1 MINLSLL
8 LIGAIL
14 FLLSH
19 ILIFYQINGQFIWE
33 IFQKNIILV
42 SVAGI
47 GISYI
52 LIQATKFTV
61 EGFNG
66 LLWPTR
72 FLAFGIGM
80 LVYALLVNYHFSEA
94 ITPKV
99 GVSLLLSLILIAV
112 QVLWR

>member
-80 LVYALLVNYHFSEA
+80 LVYALLVNYHFSEGMTA
-94 ITPKV
+94 KTW
-99 GVSLLLSLILIAV
+99 VSLGISIILICI
-112 QVLWR
+112 QVLWK

>member
-66 LLWPTR
+66 LLCLHDFWH
-72 FLAFGIGM
+72 LG
-80 LVYALLVNYHFSEA
+80 LVC
-94 ITPKV
+94 
-99 GVSLLLSLILIAV
+99 
-112 QVLWR
+112 